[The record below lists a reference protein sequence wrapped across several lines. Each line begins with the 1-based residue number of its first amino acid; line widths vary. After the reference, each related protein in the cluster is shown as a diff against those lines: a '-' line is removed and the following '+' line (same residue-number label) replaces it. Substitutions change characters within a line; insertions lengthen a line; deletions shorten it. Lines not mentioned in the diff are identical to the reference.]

1 MTKPSRPNRSCR
13 QNISQIYVEDTCFN
27 VLSSRF
33 LTHGNGVTAL
43 ELDLE
48 QTNLVPGMMK

>member
-1 MTKPSRPNRSCR
+1 MWKTLVL
-13 QNISQIYVEDTCFN
+13 IF
-27 VLSSRF
+27 LSSRF